1 MPQQLKENR
10 IDLWF
15 AFTDHLLPEKERFAA
30 WLSPQETERAGSFR
44 FDRDRG
50 RYIVEHGILR
60 LLLAGYVGVE
70 PQAVAFHS
78 GPHGKP
84 YLSWM
89 IGRRLPHFSLSSSDG
104 HAAFAFSRS
113 SGIGVD
119 IEKIRDI
126 EEMESI
132 ALRHFTPSEKALV
145 LGDTEEGRVRRF
157 YRVWT
162 RKEAVLKAH
171 GIGLLREMDRVD
183 VGGAVGTGPWT
194 VVLDDESGRVE
205 YTVFD
210 IDEVDGFAAAVVVA
224 GPASEIS
231 VRHYEL

>member
-1 MPQQLKENR
+1 MPQTLEENR

-15 AFTDHLLPEKERFAA
+15 ACTDLLLPGKERFAA
-30 WLSPQETERAGSFR
+30 WLSPQEVERARSFR
-44 FDRDRG
+44 FERDRD

-60 LLLAGYVGVE
+60 SLLAGYVGVE
-70 PQAVAFHS
+70 PQAIVFRS
-78 GPHGKP
+78 GAHGKP
-84 YLSWM
+84 YLS
-89 IGRRLPHFSLSSSDG
+89 GVDGPSLPHFSLSSSDG
-104 HAAFAFSRS
+104 RAAFAFSRS
-113 SGIGVD
+113 AGIGVD
-119 IEKIRDI
+119 IEKIRGI

-132 ALRHFTPSEKALV
+132 AHRHFTPNERDLV
-145 LGDTEEGRVRRF
+145 LSGTKEQRERRF

-183 VGGAVGTGPWT
+183 VGGAEGTGPWT
-194 VVLDDESGRVE
+194 VVLDGESGRAE

-210 IDEVDGFAAAVVVA
+210 IDEVEGFAAAVAVA
-224 GPASEIS
+224 GPAAEIS